1 MDGVEKDGTEMF
13 GGWLYLENS
22 VMLEVPKLQAG
33 IVEIK
38 FIFGKEFPP
47 MGKFGY
53 KFSTPAQKLEKLFS
67 LQQQQTVLVTFTLL
81 GPQYLV
87 EPIYG
92 RKSLL

>member
-1 MDGVEKDGTEMF
+1 
-13 GGWLYLENS
+13 
-22 VMLEVPKLQAG
+22 MLEVPKLQAG

-81 GPQYLV
+81 GPQYLDL
-87 EPIYG
+87 PFTGG
-92 RKSLL
+92 RAYFNS